1 MHSISNQK
9 KKKKVKLFLKKVLT
23 FPGVGV
29 ILIVEINKKEKS
41 AILDIITI

>member
-1 MHSISNQK
+1 M
-9 KKKKVKLFLKKVLT
+9 LT